1 MCLDI
6 VVHKHRSKGNSR
18 VRPIVTTEDLQT
30 WKLLRVHN
38 IEDGNTGV
46 SKGYF
51 YSAPYRGT
59 DYIFGK
65 LYTAKLDK
73 RSEEGGDYYNYLMT
87 HRVFAGLH
95 SYDGNR
101 NRSVNRGKIAVGTTK
116 YRWFPAV
123 IPKGSKIYIGSR
135 NDVVSDN
142 LVVYRD
148 MADLRKRGGYSTLT
162 SPAVKVSALHV

>member
-6 VVHKHRSKGNSR
+6 VVAKHRSKDNTCI
-18 VRPIVTTEDLQT
+18 RPIVTTEDLQT
-30 WKLLRVHN
+30 WKLLKVYN

-46 SKGYF
+46 SNGYE
-51 YSAPYRGT
+51 YTAPYRGT
-59 DYIFGK
+59 HYTFGK

-73 RSEEGGDYYNYLMT
+73 RTENDWYHGVM

-95 SYDGNR
+95 SYDGSRTRR
-101 NRSVNRGKIAVGTTK
+101 NRAMNRGKIDAGTSQ

-123 IPKGSKIYIGSR
+123 IPKGSEVYFGSR

-162 SPAVKVSALHV
+162 SPAVKVSSLHV